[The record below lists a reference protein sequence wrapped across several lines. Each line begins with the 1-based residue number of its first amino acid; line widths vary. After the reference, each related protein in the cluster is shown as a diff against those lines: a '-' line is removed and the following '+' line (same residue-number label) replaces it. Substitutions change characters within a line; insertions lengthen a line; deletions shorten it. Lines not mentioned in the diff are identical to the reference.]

1 MHDGSAQFQLNN
13 LYLHMTC
20 IPSPTQ
26 RSSASLGSSRN
37 SKRER
42 RRTVTRVSATG
53 WSRVYGIS
61 CSRRHDAHQLER
73 HHPRSI
79 QGTILS
85 IETNFENRIYFLTIT
100 CGPEY
105 PEKPPVLAFTNKINI
120 PSVNQANGRVENLPQ
135 LKNWKNTTT
144 IENLLVALK
153 NEMTANKGLK
163 QPGEDAYY

>member
-1 MHDGSAQFQLNN
+1 MACTPFPMQQ
-13 LYLHMTC
+13 
-20 IPSPTQ
+20 
-26 RSSASLGSSRN
+26 SSASLGSSR
-37 SKRER
+37 SWKRER
-42 RRTVTRVSATG
+42 RRTATRASVTVS
-53 WSRVYGIS
+53 RKVNIIS
-61 CSRRHDAHQLER
+61 CSRRYDSDQLER
-73 HHPRSI
+73 HHPRPLQGSSLGI
-79 QGTILS
+79 Q
-85 IETNFENRIYFLTIT
+85 TNFENRIYFLTIF

-153 NEMTANKGLK
+153 NEMAANKGLK